1 MHIESK
7 ACRTGFSLI
16 ELVIVVAIMAVIA
29 AIAMPR
35 FADAASGRSLQS
47 AKNIILDDLQRV
59 KMRARATKTQHVIQF
74 LPSSEMYI
82 VAEGST
88 IRTDSIVLARDLSN
102 SPYGVQI
109 YRTNRSGDNTAI
121 ITPFGDLSP
130 SVRVQITDGTNSINV
145 DLEGIPDTGESP
157 IVEVTEK
164 EVQDLGLV
172 GGLLDALDL

>member
-1 MHIESK
+1 MHKESK
-7 ACRTGFSLI
+7 ANRTGFSLI

-29 AIAMPR
+29 AIAVPR

-47 AKNIILDDLQRV
+47 AKNIILDDLERV
-59 KMRARATKTQHVIQF
+59 KMRARATKKQHVIQF

-82 VAEGST
+82 IAEGDT
-88 IRTDSIVLARDLSN
+88 IRSDTIVFARDLSD

-109 YRTNRSGDNTAI
+109 HRTNRSGDNTAI

-145 DLEGIPDTGESP
+145 DLEGIPDTGTSP
-157 IVEVTEK
+157 VVDVTET
-164 EVQDLGLV
+164 EVKGLELV
-172 GGLLDALDL
+172 GGLLDALSR